1 ESLGKLKEVI
11 EHARRLGLDFYY
23 CLAPGLSM
31 KYSDSEH
38 LRLLKEKA
46 KQIFDLGVRRF
57 GLFFDD
63 IPGKLQH
70 ADDRVRF
77 SSLAEAHVHVC
88 NAFCD
93 ALSGWDRDVRLAV
106 CPTQYFGKGDESY
119 IVELGRGLYPAIDLF
134 WTGRQICSREIT
146 VDEAVRFQRFT
157 GRPPLYWDNYPVNDA
172 RMTDEMPIGPYL
184 GREAELY
191 RFSRGLV
198 SNGM

>member
-1 ESLGKLKEVI
+1 
-11 EHARRLGLDFYY
+11 
-23 CLAPGLSM
+23 
-31 KYSDSEH
+31 
-38 LRLLKEKA
+38 
-46 KQIFDLGVRRF
+46 
-57 GLFFDD
+57 
-63 IPGKLQH
+63 
-70 ADDRVRF
+70 
-77 SSLAEAHVHVC
+77 

-172 RMTDEMPIGPYL
+172 RMTDEMHIGPYL

-198 SNGM
+198 SNGMEYPESSKIAFAAIADYLWNPDGYEPELSWKRSIRALVGEKACGPFLTIADNLRFSCLYPFDSPELSERLHD